1 MIALDTNS
9 IVRMLIED
17 DKKQAKAVQDIV
29 KLAEKNSKQILV
41 LSEVLIETVWVL
53 ESVYKCPRNEIVNFL
68 ATLIS
73 NSVFIFKDSLIIRSA
88 IKQYKQGEDFA
99 DLIIVGQAKKQNA
112 KIFFSF
118 DKKLQ
123 KLFPDYVVEKI
134 KNAEPLGTA

>member
-1 MIALDTNS
+1 MIALDTNA

-17 DKKQAKAVQDIV
+17 DKEQAKAVKDIV
-29 KLAEKNSKQILV
+29 KLAEKDSKQILV

-53 ESVYKCPRNEIVNFL
+53 ESVYKCSRNEVVNFL
-68 ATLIS
+68 ETLIS

-112 KIFFSF
+112 KKFFSF
-118 DKKLQ
+118 EKKLQ
-123 KLFPDYVVEKI
+123 QLFPDYVVEK
-134 KNAEPLGTA
+134 